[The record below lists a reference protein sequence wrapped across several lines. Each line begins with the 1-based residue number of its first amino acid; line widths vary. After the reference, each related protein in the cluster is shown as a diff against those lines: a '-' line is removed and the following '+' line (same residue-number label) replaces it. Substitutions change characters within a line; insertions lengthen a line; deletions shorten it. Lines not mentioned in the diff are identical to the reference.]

1 MKLWKAYKELVYTN
15 LGIVTPQE
23 KDMSFWR
30 DYLFAVTIIYIT
42 PLSLIALIPSVYVSL
57 EHGQYLIIAY
67 DAFAAAALILII
79 FSKRVSITLKKAVFT
94 LMLYGLALVLLNVLG
109 SYGPGLMY
117 MITGTLL
124 MVIIFKQK
132 YAFLPVYINITIC
145 LLYGLIIHFGVLD
158 IHQSDQYSLLSWI
171 AVSANLV
178 FISAVFAILVPRMF
192 GGMQQTIE
200 HHRSLKNELGG
211 QKLELQQS
219 LRELKTKNHE
229 LEQFAYVASHDLQEP
244 LRMISSF
251 MALLDKK
258 YGPQLDDKARQYI
271 YFATDGARRMRQIIL
286 DLLEFSRVGKH
297 YGEKQL
303 VDLNKLIDNTI
314 FIFSRTIDKK
324 EARVLRDDLPRV
336 YSYAAPLEQIFQNL
350 ISNGLKYNRGG
361 CPPDIHISAEE
372 KDDCWV
378 FSVHDKGIGIA
389 EEHHENVFSIFERF
403 HASDSS
409 NGTGMGLAIVKKEVE
424 SLGGKI
430 WLESTLGEQTTFY
443 FSLQKEPD
451 LYLNLSVRK

>member
-1 MKLWKAYKELVYTN
+1 MNIWEAYKKLVYTN
-15 LGIVTPQE
+15 LGIVTPLE

-30 DYLFAVTIIYIT
+30 DYLFAVTIIYVA
-42 PLSLIALIPSVYVSL
+42 PLSLIALIPSVYVSFQL
-57 EHGQYLIIAY
+57 GQYLITAY
-67 DAFAAAALILII
+67 DVVAATSLLLII
-79 FSKRVSITLKKAVFT
+79 FSRNIPIAAKKLLFT
-94 LMLYGLALVLLNVLG
+94 LIIYGLAIVLLTVLG
-109 SYGPGLMY
+109 SFGPGLIY
-117 MITGTLL
+117 MLTASLI
-124 MVIIFKQK
+124 MVIIFRQK
-132 YAFLPVYINITIC
+132 YAFASVYINTFIC
-145 LLYGLIIHFGVLD
+145 LMYGVVIYSGVID
-158 IHQSDQYSLLSWI
+158 IHQSDQYNLMSWLAI
-171 AVSANLV
+171 SFNVV
-178 FISAVFAILVPRMF
+178 FISAIFAILIPRMF
-192 GGMQQTIE
+192 GSMQQTIE
-200 HHRSLKNELGG
+200 HHRALKNEIGG

-251 MALLDKK
+251 MSLLDKK
-258 YGPQLDDKARQYI
+258 YSPQLDDKARQYI
-271 YFATDGARRMRQIIL
+271 YYATDGARRMRQIIL

-314 FIFSRTIDKK
+314 FIFTRTIDKK

-350 ISNGLKYNRGG
+350 ISNGLKYNRGD

-372 KDDCWV
+372 KDDCWI

-430 WLESTLGEQTTFY
+430 WLESTPGTGSTFFFTLGKTNET
-443 FSLQKEPD
+443 
-451 LYLNLSVRK
+451 SVSN